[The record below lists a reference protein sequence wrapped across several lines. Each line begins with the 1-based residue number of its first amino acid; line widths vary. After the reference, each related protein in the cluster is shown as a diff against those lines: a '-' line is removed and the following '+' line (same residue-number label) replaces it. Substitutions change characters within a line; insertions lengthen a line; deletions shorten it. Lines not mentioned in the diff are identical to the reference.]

1 MGIPVGE
8 EQWKP
13 IDGFN
18 GRYYISNRGRVY
30 SCLSNRVLKNIKN
43 DNGYFSIELSD
54 QNHKS
59 KRFLIHRLV
68 GIAFLDNPNGL
79 PCINHKDE
87 DRGNNCI
94 ENLEWCSHKYNSN
107 YGTCIERR
115 VKNTDYSKPFYKKLA
130 VENSMKN
137 RVKVAQYSLDGELI
151 ATYESGADASR
162 KTGINH
168 SHIMECCAN
177 KRYKT
182 VGGFVWKYAERSDDL
197 LVSQL

>member
-13 IDGFN
+13 IDGFG

-87 DRGNNCI
+87 
-94 ENLEWCSHKYNSN
+94 
-107 YGTCIERR
+107 
-115 VKNTDYSKPFYKKLA
+115 
-130 VENSMKN
+130 
-137 RVKVAQYSLDGELI
+137 
-151 ATYESGADASR
+151 
-162 KTGINH
+162 GITVLKILNGVRINITV
-168 SHIMECCAN
+168 IMEH
-177 KRYKT
+177 
-182 VGGFVWKYAERSDDL
+182 V
-197 LVSQL
+197 